1 MSKVLSIRV
10 TGAVQGIGYRPFIAR
25 LAEKLN
31 LVGEVRNTGG
41 VVTIL
46 AAGSASAVD
55 AFLQTVQTKVP
66 AGGLLVS
73 VDARDVTD
81 RYVAAEDKA
90 DVSSVAEE
98 YATVV
103 GKESALDET
112 EEHAAEVLNDRK
124 ESDGILPLPER
135 FRICESEVEQVDDLP
150 VFPPDIGIC
159 EECTGEMEE
168 PSDRRHGYP
177 LISCASCGPRWSILR
192 RFPYDRDTTA
202 MLPYEMCPT
211 CAVEYTTGRRRHAQT
226 ISCHDCGP
234 QMVLYGFD
242 GTQFFRAKDASAE
255 KQLAKSDAF
264 ARTFVQ
270 KRSNEEDVDE
280 DLMKAAE
287 ILRHGGILAAKSVG
301 GYQLMCLA
309 NDADAAKRLRKIKGR
324 EKKPFAVLFHDVSAV
339 KEYCIV
345 NEEEEKLLRSSAR
358 PIVLLEPAVRSA
370 FPAEVCA
377 ESRRI
382 GAFLPSAGFQTLL
395 TGLCGPLI
403 VTSCNLTDGP
413 ILTHNEDLLTF
424 FRQSEDPPDA
434 VYDHD
439 REILRPLDDSV
450 MSVVDGHTQMIRR
463 SRGYVPMPVFVKH
476 GAFSG
481 TAILALGGDL
491 KSTFCLMKRDRAILS
506 QYYGDLAEY
515 GVYGNYT
522 SGIRDLADVFEVK
535 PEIIVTDLHP
545 GYLSSA
551 HGKEIAEELAAGG
564 TGQVKEIRVQHH
576 HAHIASVMAEHGL
589 ESCIGIAFDGTGY
602 GTDGQLWGG
611 EFLYSKG
618 SGFEREASL
627 SAIRLCGGDR
637 AAKDAELAACCLIT
651 SCENAVDTKLAP
663 DRNASIVEGT
673 DKVSGSDSNSVFFLA
688 RQNISPAKAQM
699 VRAALAHN
707 INTVSCTSMGRL
719 FDAAAFLL
727 GLRAENSYEGEC
739 AIALENAAIRVAK
752 SIISEDN
759 ANAGVYSDR
768 TESSNDGAAGNE
780 AETVNTGTPRNE
792 SDLIHAILER
802 ADLWRRV
809 EMLFPELV
817 REEDGRLLLSQEV
830 LARGI
835 MQAMQEES
843 ADLAALLFHM
853 AILEGSVQICRKIR
867 AKTGETA
874 VALSGGS
881 FQNRILAEG
890 YVHLLRNEGF
900 HVYLNRLVPPNDGG
914 ISLGQAF
921 IAAQTLRK

>member
-10 TGAVQGIGYRPFIAR
+10 TGAVQGIGYRPYIAR

-55 AFLQTVQTKVP
+55 TFLQTVQTKVP

-81 RYVAAEDKA
+81 RYAA
-90 DVSSVAEE
+90 
-98 YATVV
+98 T
-103 GKESALDET
+103 ALENT
-112 EEHAAEVLNDRK
+112 NEN
-124 ESDGILPLPER
+124 DGILPLPEH

-242 GTQFFRAKDASAE
+242 GTQFIRMNSASE
-255 KQLAKSDAF
+255 GSDI
-264 ARTFVQ
+264 
-270 KRSNEEDVDE
+270 DE

-287 ILRHGGILAAKSVG
+287 ILRRGGILAAKSVG

-413 ILTHNEDLLTF
+413 ILTRNEDLLTF

-450 MSVVDGHTQMIRR
+450 LSVVDEQAQMIRR

-476 GAFSG
+476 GASSG
-481 TAILALGGDL
+481 AAILALGGDL

-522 SGIRDLADVFEVK
+522 HGIRDMAEVFEVK
-535 PEIIVTDLHP
+535 PDMIVTDLHP

-611 EFLYSKG
+611 EFLYCKG

-651 SCENAVDTKLAP
+651 SCENAVDTELAP

-673 DKVSGSDSNSVFFLA
+673 GKVSGSDSNSDFFLA
-688 RQNISPAKAQM
+688 RQNISPAKEQM
-699 VRAALAHN
+699 VHAALAHN

-739 AIALENAAIRVAK
+739 AIALENAAIRAAK
-752 SIISEDN
+752 SILLEDN
-759 ANAGVYSDR
+759 ANAGADSDR

-780 AETVNTGTPRNE
+780 TETVNTGTPRNE

-867 AKTGETA
+867 TKTGETA

-890 YVHLLRNEGF
+890 CVHLLRNEGF

-921 IAAQTLRK
+921 IAAQMLRK

>member
-55 AFLQTVQTKVP
+55 TFLQTVQTKVP

-103 GKESALDET
+103 GKEPALDET
-112 EEHAAEVLNDRK
+112 EEHAAEALNDRK

-264 ARTFVQ
+264 ARTLVQ

-287 ILRHGGILAAKSVG
+287 ILRRGGILAAKSVG

-382 GAFLPSAGFQTLL
+382 GAFLASAGFQTLL

-450 MSVVDGHTQMIRR
+450 LSVVDGQAQMIRR

-522 SGIRDLADVFEVK
+522 HGIRDMADVFEVK

-611 EFLYSKG
+611 EFLYCKG

-673 DKVSGSDSNSVFFLA
+673 DKVSGSDSNSDFFLA

-739 AIALENAAIRVAK
+739 AIALENAAIRAAK
-752 SIISEDN
+752 SILLEDN
-759 ANAGVYSDR
+759 ANAGADSDR
-768 TESSNDGAAGNE
+768 TEFSDVGAAGNE
-780 AETVNTGTPRNE
+780 TETVNTGTPGNE

-890 YVHLLRNEGF
+890 CVHLLRNEGF

>member
-55 AFLQTVQTKVP
+55 TFLQTVQTKVP

-81 RYVAAEDKA
+81 RYVAAEDEA

-103 GKESALDET
+103 GKEPALDET
-112 EEHAAEVLNDRK
+112 EEHAAEALNDRK
-124 ESDGILPLPER
+124 ESDGILPLPEH

-242 GTQFFRAKDASAE
+242 GTQFIRMNSASE
-255 KQLAKSDAF
+255 GSDI
-264 ARTFVQ
+264 
-270 KRSNEEDVDE
+270 DE

-309 NDADAAKRLRKIKGR
+309 NDADAAKRLRKMKGR

-551 HGKEIAEELAAGG
+551 HGKELAEELAAGG

-611 EFLYSKG
+611 EFLYCKG
-618 SGFEREASL
+618 PEFEREASL

-673 DKVSGSDSNSVFFLA
+673 GKVSGSDSNSDFFLA
-688 RQNISPAKAQM
+688 RQTISPAKAQM
-699 VRAALAHN
+699 VHAALAHN

-739 AIALENAAIRVAK
+739 AIALENAAIRAAK
-752 SIISEDN
+752 SILLEDN
-759 ANAGVYSDR
+759 ANAGADSDR
-768 TESSNDGAAGNE
+768 TEFSDVGAAGNE
-780 AETVNTGTPRNE
+780 TETVNTGTPRNE
-792 SDLIHAILER
+792 SDIIHAILER
-802 ADLWRRV
+802 TDLWRRV

-890 YVHLLRNEGF
+890 HVHLLRNEGF

-921 IAAQTLRK
+921 IAAQMLRK

>member
-55 AFLQTVQTKVP
+55 TFLQTVQTKVP

-81 RYVAAEDKA
+81 RYVAAEDEA

-103 GKESALDET
+103 GKEPALDET
-112 EEHAAEVLNDRK
+112 EEHAAEALNDRK
-124 ESDGILPLPER
+124 ESDGILPLPEH

-242 GTQFFRAKDASAE
+242 GTQFIRMNSASE
-255 KQLAKSDAF
+255 GSDI
-264 ARTFVQ
+264 
-270 KRSNEEDVDE
+270 DE

-309 NDADAAKRLRKIKGR
+309 NDADAAKRLRKMKGR

-611 EFLYSKG
+611 EFLYCKG
-618 SGFEREASL
+618 PEFDREASL

-673 DKVSGSDSNSVFFLA
+673 GKVSGSDSNSDFFLA
-688 RQNISPAKAQM
+688 RQTISPAKAQM
-699 VRAALAHN
+699 VHAALAHN

-739 AIALENAAIRVAK
+739 AIALENAAIRAAK
-752 SIISEDN
+752 SILLEDN
-759 ANAGVYSDR
+759 ATAGADSDR
-768 TESSNDGAAGNE
+768 TEFSDVGAAGNE
-780 AETVNTGTPRNE
+780 TETVNTGTPRNE
-792 SDLIHAILER
+792 SDIIHAILER
-802 ADLWRRV
+802 TDLWRRV

-921 IAAQTLRK
+921 IAAQMLRK